1 MGKVLEFK
9 EIKNHCIK
17 PISKTRYFFS
27 LILMTVYLA
36 IVFTLPRVTDLFEI
50 LLKAIQPCP
59 HLWCWVPHAGV
70 GHHGHHGTN
79 SRVRGLPRALVRQ
92 P

>member
-1 MGKVLEFK
+1 
-9 EIKNHCIK
+9 
-17 PISKTRYFFS
+17 
-27 LILMTVYLA
+27 MTVYLA

-79 SRVRGLPRALVRQ
+79 SRVRRLPRALVRQ